1 MKGLVLIILFL
12 VGGCLSCHE
21 QPRCNITTANER
33 SVICTVVIKCEHT
46 CPLNITFKNK
56 TMGNSWV
63 GDWEAQEMSQN
74 YTVTVHGSDGNHT
87 FGFKFIF
94 VEVMCDITL
103 HVARLHGLWPP
114 TKENILGFSLAFVI
128 MACSMSGL
136 LVDALAWF
144 LKRKPRYGNEEK
156 EKLL

>member
-1 MKGLVLIILFL
+1 M
-12 VGGCLSCHE
+12 
-21 QPRCNITTANER
+21 PRCNITTGNQR
-33 SVICTVVIKCEHT
+33 NDCSVVIKCEHN
-46 CPLNITFKNK
+46 CSLNITFKNK
-56 TMGNSWV
+56 TMGNVWV
-63 GDWEAQEMSQN
+63 GLWQPGDEQN

-94 VEVMCDITL
+94 EVMCDITL

-114 TKENILGFSLAFVI
+114 TKENMVGFSLAFVI
-128 MACSMSGL
+128 MACLMSGL
-136 LVDALAWF
+136 LVGVLVWF

>member
-1 MKGLVLIILFL
+1 MKGLLLIILSL
-12 VGGCLSCHE
+12 VGGVLACHE
-21 QPRCNITTANER
+21 QPRCNITTGNER
-33 SVICTVVIKCEHT
+33 NDCSVVIKCEHQ

-56 TMGNSWV
+56 TMGNVWV
-63 GDWEAQEMSQN
+63 GFWQPGDEQN

-94 VEVMCDITL
+94 EVMCDITL

-114 TKENILGFSLAFVI
+114 TKENMVGFSLAFVI
-128 MACSMSGL
+128 MACFMSGQ
-136 LVDALAWF
+136 LVGALVRF